1 MTNTDKK
8 RLDELCAG
16 KSAEWFETRAE
27 YLGGFITEQRL
38 LTMTRTLDMRTRYM
52 TVCMENTF
60 HPQNASALV
69 RTCEAFGIQDI
80 YTIDN
85 LCRFNPNLHIVKGT
99 DKWIDIRRSG
109 STDVALDTLQSA
121 GYRIIATTPHRG
133 DCTPEQFDVTAG
145 PFAIVFGTEHAGISQ
160 QVTERADG
168 FVRIPMCGFVESL
181 NVSASASVLLYIL
194 AQKVRNS
201 GVDWQLSHHERN
213 QIMFRWLMLSIKDS
227 YGVLERGFS
236 SR

>member
-16 KSAEWFETRAE
+16 KSAEWFEARAQ
-27 YLGGFITEQRL
+27 YLGGFVTEQRYR
-38 LTMTRTLDMRTRYM
+38 TIEETLDMRTRYM

-60 HPQNASALV
+60 HPQNASAIV

-80 YTIDN
+80 YTIET

-109 STDVALDTLQSA
+109 STAEALDTLHSK
-121 GYRIIATTPHRG
+121 GYRIIATTPHSG

-145 PFAIVFGTEHAGISQ
+145 PFALVFGTEHAGISE
-160 QVTERADG
+160 QVIKRTDS
-168 FVRIPMCGFVESL
+168 FLRIPMCGFVESL
-181 NVSASASVLLYIL
+181 NVSASASVLLYGLTRRI
-194 AQKVRNS
+194 RES
-201 GVDWQLSHHERN
+201 GVDWRLPRQERAETL
-213 QIMFRWLMLSIKDS
+213 FRWMMLSVKDS
-227 YGVLERGFS
+227 YRVLDRGFS
-236 SR
+236 LE